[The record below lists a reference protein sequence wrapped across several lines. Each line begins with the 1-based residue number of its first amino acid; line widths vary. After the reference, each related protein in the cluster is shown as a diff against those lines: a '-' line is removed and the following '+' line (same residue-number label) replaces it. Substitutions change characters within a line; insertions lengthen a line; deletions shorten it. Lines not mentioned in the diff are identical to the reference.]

1 MNKQRNFIIALLIA
15 IVLVIFALVNND
27 PVLINFIVTS
37 VKLPLIVIL
46 FICILLGALI
56 TYLFATTGNYN
67 NKKALKDLQGKV
79 SQLTDKQDEA
89 IKAAVDENTKD
100 FEAELKARD
109 EEIKTLK
116 AKITPTTDAADQRP
130 E

>member
-1 MNKQRNFIIALLIA
+1 MNKQRNFIIALIIA
-15 IVLVIFALVNND
+15 IILVVFALVNND

-67 NKKALKDLQGKV
+67 SKKDLKALQGKV
-79 SQLTDKQDEA
+79 TQLEDKQDEA
-89 IKAAVDENTKD
+89 VKAAVEENTKI
-100 FEAELKARD
+100 FEAKLKARD
-109 EEIKTLK
+109 EEIATLK
-116 AKITPTTDAADQRP
+116 AKLETPTDEKTQPKA
-130 E
+130 